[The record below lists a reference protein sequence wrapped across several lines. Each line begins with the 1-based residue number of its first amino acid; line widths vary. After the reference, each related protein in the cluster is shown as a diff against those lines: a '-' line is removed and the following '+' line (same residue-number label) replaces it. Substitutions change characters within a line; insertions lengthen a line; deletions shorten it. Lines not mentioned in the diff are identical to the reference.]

1 MSGQFLQR
9 SLFVAVDA
17 TLCAIDTS
25 HTHRN
30 VTNQPKYG
38 QIINCGLTI
47 PIVYL
52 FSVCRIRI
60 TTQLRSSAVD
70 KMVDIFTK
78 RIWQPYICQPNELQR
93 EIKKKAGGGKRGP
106 SKNLGGHGPPTLRI
120 ATVSRKG
127 CWQNKDCRGYSKTFV
142 HGHLNLN

>member
-17 TLCAIDTS
+17 ILCAIDTS

-47 PIVYL
+47 LIVYL
-52 FSVCRIRI
+52 FSVCRLRI
-60 TTQLRSSAVD
+60 TTQLRSGAVD

-93 EIKKKAGGGKRGP
+93 EIKKK
-106 SKNLGGHGPPTLRI
+106 LGGPNGGQAKIWGAWPTHPPLESPLCHGKVVGKTRI
-120 ATVSRKG
+120 VEDTAKLLYMDT
-127 CWQNKDCRGYSKTFV
+127 
-142 HGHLNLN
+142 